1 MNTQRWER
9 ISTLL
14 ECVLDLDVAERRE
27 LFARECVGDPKL
39 GEEVELLVEADARS
53 RGFLDA
59 IPEARSLSRTLTR
72 SLPAGARVGRYT
84 LIRRLAAG
92 GMGVVFEAQQER
104 PNRRVALKL
113 VQSALA
119 DESTLR
125 RFRYEAEA
133 LGRLR
138 HPGIAQVY
146 EAGVDLDPGVEERP
160 FLAMEFVEGA
170 RPVTQYVRETALPFD
185 EIVRLFV
192 EICAAVQHGHDHGV
206 LHRDLKSSNV
216 LVDSAGASK
225 VIDFGIAM
233 VLGDAH
239 TRATHAGEIVG
250 TLASMSPEQLD
261 GGLDALDVRSD
272 VYALGA
278 LLYES
283 LCGRPPVDLKG
294 LSLSDALV
302 KVRSSV
308 PARPVSVR
316 PELPVELEW
325 IVLRALEPDR
335 ERRYASAAELGRDLE
350 RYLGDEPL
358 LASPP
363 SSVYRVRKFVRRNR
377 IVVGATVAVFV
388 ALIIGTVVALQQRD
402 HAVLAR
408 DRAQYAEGLAK
419 DRLARIEAEALTN
432 RELAGFQREI
442 LTAADPDARGR
453 DVRVVDVLAGAGASL
468 DARNL
473 DPKLDLVLRRSIVE
487 AYSALGLPKDVER
500 ELAQMRPVWEATYA
514 PDDAERLE
522 FELLA
527 LGNEIESK
535 PASECEQRARDGLAR
550 AIARHGPDSRELA
563 RWQLG
568 LASVLLKRKQLPE
581 AETFARSAL
590 ARFVAADGPAS
601 SGTLDA
607 RLLVGRILNEMREY
621 EQAESFKRDSYEA
634 CRTAH
639 GEEHARTLQA
649 KSQLA
654 AAVGQSDRPEEAV
667 RLLREVVAAHEQRT
681 GRASSGSIAARRDL
695 ATFLLRAGQPL
706 ESLVEIESVLEDV
719 RSIWGERHTWA
730 YNSHV
735 TRAATL
741 IAMGR
746 REEAVDELATT
757 LTTAVDDVGAD
768 DAQAIQLQAQLGR
781 ALCMCGR
788 LEEALPH
795 VRGAWERAR
804 NVLGEDAAT
813 TIVFGNFYSVVLATM
828 DRGREAVPVMEA
840 VLYLQERRYGPDH
853 QDTLVTL
860 TNLTTVHRALGHIQ
874 LALCT
879 AYELNARA
887 QRNPAL
893 DLAARAKARW
903 VLGITQRSTHD
914 DVESLI
920 SFSMAAA
927 LWSASPEAGSEGA
940 ISALIDEGAGYGAF
954 GRRSESIAVLE
965 RAVMLATAAQIS
977 PNDRARAFTALADQL
992 NSAGEK
998 ARAKELSEMVV
1009 AGPPDVDPVLRSVAQ
1024 GILDS

>member
-1 MNTQRWER
+1 VNTQRWES

-14 ECVLDLDVAERRE
+14 ERALDLGPADRRE
-27 LFARECVGDPKL
+27 LYARECGGDAKL
-39 GEEVELLVEADARS
+39 AEEVELLVEADTRS

-59 IPEARSLSRTLTR
+59 IPAAPSARPIPPGT
-72 SLPAGARVGRYT
+72 RVGRYT

-113 VQSALA
+113 VQAALA

-216 LVDSAGASK
+216 LVDSAGAPK
-225 VIDFGIAM
+225 VIDFGIAR

-388 ALIIGTVVALQQRD
+388 ALITGTVVALQQRD

-568 LASVLLKRKQLPE
+568 LATVLLERKQLAE

-590 ARFVAADGPAS
+590 DRFQATAGPAS
-601 SGTLDA
+601 PDSLDA
-607 RLLVGRILNEMREY
+607 RLLVGRILNDMRDY
-621 EQAESFKRDSYEA
+621 EQAESFKRESYET
-634 CRTAH
+634 CREVH
-639 GEEHARTLQA
+639 GEDHARTLAA
-649 KSQLA
+649 KTHLA
-654 AAVGQSDRPEEAV
+654 SAVGQSDRPEEAV
-667 RLLREVVAAHEQRT
+667 RLLREIVAAHERRT
-681 GRASSGSIAARRDL
+681 GRLSSSAIAARREL
-695 ATFLLRAGQPL
+695 AAFLLLAGQPF
-706 ESLVEIESVLEDV
+706 ESLIEIESVLDDV
-719 RSIWGERHTWA
+719 RSISGERNSFA
-730 YNSHV
+730 YNAHI
-735 TRAATL
+735 TRSSTL
-741 IAMGR
+741 MAMGR
-746 REEAVDELATT
+746 SEEAVAELETALAT
-757 LTTAVDDVGAD
+757 AIDDVGAD
-768 DAQAIQLQAQLGR
+768 DAQAIQLEALLGKT
-781 ALCMCGR
+781 LCMCGR

-795 VRGAWERAR
+795 VRAAWERAR
-804 NVLGEDAAT
+804 RVLGEEASP
-813 TIVFGNFYSVVLATM
+813 TIVFGNFYSVVLASS
-828 DRGREAVPVMEA
+828 DREAESVPVMEA
-840 VLYLQERRYGPDH
+840 VLSLQERRYGPDH
-853 QDTLVTL
+853 PDTLVTL
-860 TNLTTVHRALGHIQ
+860 TNLTTALQAVGDLE
-874 LALCT
+874 LAACT
-879 AYELNARA
+879 AYELNARTE
-887 QRNPAL
+887 RNPAL
-893 DLAARAKARW
+893 GASARARARW
-903 VLGITQRSTHD
+903 VLGRMQRACSDHD
-914 DVESLI
+914 AAAT
-920 SFSMAAA
+920 SFWIAAA
-927 LWSASPEAGSEGA
+927 LWSSSPEAGSAAA
-940 ISALIDEGAGYGAF
+940 ILTLVDVASTQMASAVA
-954 GRRSESIAVLE
+954 IARLEEAVVL
-965 RAVMLATAAQIS
+965 ALSGPIS
-977 PNDRARAFTALADQL
+977 WNDRARVYAALCENL
-992 NSAGEK
+992 RTVGEL
-998 ARAKELSEMVV
+998 ARAKDLAAMILEGPADIDPELR
-1009 AGPPDVDPVLRSVAQ
+1009 DIAQ
-1024 GILDS
+1024 VILDI